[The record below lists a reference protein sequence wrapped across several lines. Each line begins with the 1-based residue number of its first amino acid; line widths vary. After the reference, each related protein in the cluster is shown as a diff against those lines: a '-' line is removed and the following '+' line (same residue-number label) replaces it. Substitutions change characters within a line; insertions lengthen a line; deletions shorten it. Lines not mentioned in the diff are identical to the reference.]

1 METATTMNQTII
13 NFGSPALTGAAPL
26 CHARF
31 KDLRGLWRE
40 PAGAVSGAG
49 WTKRRDS

>member
-1 METATTMNQTII
+1 METATTMNETIT

-31 KDLRGLWRE
+31 KDLRGLLRE
-40 PAGAVSGAG
+40 PPGAVSGTG
-49 WTKRRDS
+49 GTKRRDS